1 MDLAFKITFI
11 IEQRNNAFSV
21 MTLFSDAKVA
31 TTMIIAMDLHQAVVK
46 STVPTVVK
54 ANSIIRHQKRVKI
67 VVIILKA
74 ANHVP
79 RTIII
84 RVTLLA
90 IIVVTKNI

>member
-31 TTMIIAMDLHQAVVK
+31 TIAMDLHQAVVK